1 MECCMKFNKK
11 LLNGLVNLSLNVLPP
26 SPEEHPL
33 FDEMLEIMKSNNN
46 DFFTKKGERF
56 DNQAAKNER
65 RNWKKKEF

>member
-1 MECCMKFNKK
+1 M
-11 LLNGLVNLSLNVLPP
+11 NLSLNVLSP

-46 DFFTKKGERF
+46 DFFTEKSERF